1 MLCDTVATIWSTI
14 QVNLPKSSHKQHAV
28 DNVDI
33 DLSHTSTKMSFRVII
48 SDDISKCLLKMRRF
62 QTKEEIDLD
71 DEDIEFIVQQ
81 VSPEIFVMWPV
92 HCGSS
97 GCVTDHSV
105 FMSSNADV
113 EDPMRRISPEDWW
126 TRSIDPYSVVSR
138 PAPSPL

>member
-1 MLCDTVATIWSTI
+1 
-14 QVNLPKSSHKQHAV
+14 
-28 DNVDI
+28 
-33 DLSHTSTKMSFRVII
+33 
-48 SDDISKCLLKMRRF
+48 MRRF

-81 VSPEIFVMWPV
+81 VSPEIFVTLPV
-92 HCGSS
+92 HCWRS

-105 FMSSNADV
+105 LMSTNIDV

-126 TRSIDPYSVVSR
+126 TRPIDPYSVVPR